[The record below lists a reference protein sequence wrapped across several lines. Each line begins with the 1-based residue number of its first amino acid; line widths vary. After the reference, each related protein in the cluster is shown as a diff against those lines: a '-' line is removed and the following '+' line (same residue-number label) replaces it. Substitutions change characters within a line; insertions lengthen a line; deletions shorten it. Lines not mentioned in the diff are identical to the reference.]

1 MNIEAAVWLVT
12 PFHLRER
19 ARQYRFAA
27 ALANAREDTVMFQDL
42 AMSFEQLA
50 RQFGQAKA
58 RSQIALSKSIG
69 VAIAEMYG
77 ATSYI
82 P

>member
-1 MNIEAAVWLVT
+1 MNIERPAWRLT

-19 ARQYRFAA
+19 ARLYRFAA
-27 ALANAREDTVMFQDL
+27 ALANAPGDMTMFRDL

-58 RSQIALSKSIG
+58 RSQIASSKSIG
-69 VAIAEMYG
+69 VAADRTHG
-77 ATSYI
+77 GPSFI